1 MNNPAPKKRRPC
13 NDFLQLPSA
22 PVGIIASPGGQELAA
37 KIDKHLVSQR
47 QFLVKHYPRFEN
59 CPGFLRDSYIIE
71 AECPRFS
78 NGEGKA
84 VIKES
89 IRGFDLYFV
98 ADVGN
103 FGLEY
108 VRHNAKISMSP
119 DEHFQDLK
127 RIISASRHLGNRKNA
142 ILPLLYGSRQH
153 KISGRESLDCAL
165 ALQELV
171 NLGVD
176 NIMTIDAH
184 NSHVQNAIPNHGF
197 ENMHANY
204 QQVKAIL
211 KTEKDFR
218 IRDNLIVVSPDLGG
232 LERCRYFAE
241 QFEAELT
248 AFYKV
253 RDLSKVVNGKA
264 PVVEHRFFG
273 GDIKGKDAL
282 IVDDLIASGE
292 SVLEVA
298 RSLKE
303 MGARKIHIVC
313 TFGLFTSG
321 LSEFNKAYE
330 EGMFNNLFATNAT
343 YASQQLMKSD
353 WFTSVDISSFI
364 ALYIDSFNKNES
376 VSRLL
381 DNTVKIRALLEHKG
395 LL

>member
-13 NDFLQLPSA
+13 NDFLQFPAA
-22 PVGIIASPGGQELAA
+22 PVGIIAAPGGQELAA
-37 KIDKHLVSQR
+37 KIDKQLVEQR
-47 QFLVKHYPRFEN
+47 RYLVKEFPRYED
-59 CPGFLRDSYIIE
+59 CPGFLRDSYIIDT
-71 AECPRFS
+71 ECPRFS

-98 ADVGN
+98 SDVGN

-108 VRHNAKISMSP
+108 VRNNVSMSMSP
-119 DEHFQDLK
+119 DEHFQDIK
-127 RIISASRHLGNRKNA
+127 RLISASRHLGSRKNA

-197 ENMHANY
+197 ENLHANY
-204 QQVKAIL
+204 QQIKSIL
-211 KTEKDFR
+211 KTVSDFR
-218 IRDNLIVVSPDLGG
+218 IRDDLIVVSPDLGG

-253 RDLSKVVNGKA
+253 RDLSKVINGKV

-273 GDIKGKDAL
+273 GYIKGKDAL
-282 IVDDLIASGE
+282 IVDDLIATGD

-298 RSLKE
+298 ESLKE
-303 MGARKIHIVC
+303 MGANNVYIVC
-313 TFGLFTSG
+313 TFALFTSG
-321 LSEFNKAYE
+321 IESFDKAYKD
-330 EGMFNNLFATNAT
+330 GMFQNLFATNAC
-343 YASQQLMKSD
+343 YASPRLLEAE
-353 WFTSVDISSFI
+353 WFTSVDVSRFI
-364 ALYIDSFNKNES
+364 ALYIDCFNKNES

-381 DNTVKIRALLEHKG
+381 DNTLKIRALLEHKG